1 MVTSDATKLMNRAQ
15 NLTALAAIVE
25 TMAQA
30 SPGSTSME
38 NLRRAAYLHQI
49 IAAIL
54 SEQVNCLPETSE
66 VIH

>member
-30 SPGSTSME
+30 SPRSTSVE
-38 NLRRAAYLHQI
+38 NLRRAAYLHLI
-49 IAAIL
+49 IAAML
-54 SEQVNCLPETSE
+54 SEQVNCLPESSK